1 MLVKGKT
8 CKTWAAA
15 DYFSLQCRTKTGNPR
30 TNKKLKE
37 KMKMRYIKGGD
48 DDEED
53 EYVFTVKS
61 VTQLKKVEVIVGGC
75 VMKRA
80 TDSGA
85 RTNVVHKG
93 LWSELKRPKIDCV
106 SKKCDKRLY
115 AYGNKQPLNKSWGHF
130 QH

>member
-1 MLVKGKT
+1 
-8 CKTWAAA
+8 
-15 DYFSLQCRTKTGNPR
+15 
-30 TNKKLKE
+30 
-37 KMKMRYIKGGD
+37 MRYMKGGD

-61 VTQLKKVEVIVGGC
+61 VTQPKKVEVIVGGC

-115 AYGNKQPLNKSWGHF
+115 AYGNKEPLNKSWGHF